1 MSVHPHIEVQDCSE
15 TSRREFLKKAGLS
28 AAAVAAAP
36 TLFAKKKAAE
46 PETLVLSLIHI

>member
-1 MSVHPHIEVQDCSE
+1 MNAHPHIEVLDCCE

-28 AAAVAAAP
+28 AAALATAP

-46 PETLVLSLIHI
+46 P